1 MSAKI
6 YRVFTLIVVI
16 ALAAFIA
23 WSILM
28 EMPVYLPII
37 GIVGG
42 LLLIR
47 LCRHFTR
54 EIMVDERIHQ
64 INEKA
69 AAISYRIFSI
79 ATAICGICLI
89 ILKQSIPAEFLIVG
103 ETLVYSVCVL
113 MLIHLAFY
121 YYYGHKL

>member
-1 MSAKI
+1 MSAKT
-6 YRVFTLIVVI
+6 YRVFKLIIVI
-16 ALAAFIA
+16 ALAAFIV

-37 GIVGG
+37 SIVGA

-47 LCRHFTR
+47 LCRNFTR
-54 EIMVDERIHQ
+54 GIMVDERIQQ

-79 ATAICGICLI
+79 AIVICGICLI
-89 ILKQSIPAEFLIVG
+89 IFKQSIPAEFLIVG